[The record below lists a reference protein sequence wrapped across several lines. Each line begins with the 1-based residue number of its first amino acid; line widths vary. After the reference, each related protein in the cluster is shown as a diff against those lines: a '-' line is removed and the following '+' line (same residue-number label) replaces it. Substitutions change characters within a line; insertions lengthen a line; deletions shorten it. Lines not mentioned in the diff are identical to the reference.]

1 MAEVAIHELE
11 LGAKLR
17 RLREERGMEVT
28 SLAAQTGLPAEQLSA
43 FEADEAA
50 PAVGDLLKIAS
61 SLGVSIGHFFQTTI
75 PDRRIEVVRADERY
89 TVRPRGQAGESLGY
103 RYHALSHGLTEKL
116 MAPFLVEVPPGQ
128 DAAMNRSSHE
138 GEEFLFVLAGR
149 VEVDVAGEVHQ
160 LGPGDA
166 IYYDSR
172 LTHTLRALEGSTARL
187 LACVAQDRRP
197 DPDNPLGRAFRG

>member
-1 MAEVAIHELE
+1 MADSTVHELQ

-17 RLREERGMEVT
+17 RLREDRG
-28 SLAAQTGLPAEQLSA
+28 LALAKVSEQTGLAESQLAS
-43 FEADEAA
+43 FESDDAA
-50 PAVGDLLKIAS
+50 PAVGDLLRIAS

-75 PDRRIEVVRADERY
+75 PEQRIEVVRAEERW

-128 DAAMNRSSHE
+128 EAAVTRSSHD

-149 VEVDVAGEVHQ
+149 VEVEVAGEHHE

-172 LTHTLRALEGSTARL
+172 LPHSLRSLEGSTARL
-187 LACVAQDRRP
+187 LACVAQDRRAQGE
-197 DPDNPLGRAFRG
+197 NPLGRAYR